1 MANFAPLP
9 LNHTVKKLFLIG
21 AISLAVTGANASSP
35 YASVLTTSGDRS
47 QLLTESEVE
56 PAGTSTTDDAIVLTD
71 RTAQE
76 IDGFGFALTYASC
89 YNLSRMPESER
100 KALLE
105 KTFSPTGGY
114 GVSYV
119 RISIGCNDFSSKL
132 YTLADFKGPD
142 SDPLQNFS
150 LSADEK
156 DYVIPVLKEILA
168 MNPGLK
174 IFASP
179 WTAPLWM
186 KVDDN
191 TNKNFKPEWTG
202 RRLYE
207 GYRRVYGDYF
217 VRFIRAMAAE
227 GITIHAVSPQNEPLN
242 WGNCASMY
250 MPYAEE
256 ADFVRD
262 GLAPALHDAG
272 LATKIYLYDHNYDY
286 DNKSDGNDSQTDY
299 PVKAYARMGDR
310 FDGADLVAG
319 ACYHNYGGT
328 VKDIEKTVVW
338 GNYQEKELLFSE
350 ASIGE
355 WNDGRNLA
363 ARLAADM
370 NEIIIEPSLR
380 RFRGSI
386 VWNFMLDTNKEPYLP
401 GGCSTCYGAVD
412 LNASNHSD
420 YTFNSHYII
429 MAQTSAAV
437 KPGAHRVDTEGWW
450 TDGLSYAAYR
460 NPDNTGAV
468 LLSNTSDR
476 SITAR
481 VRSAAGN
488 TYSLDVPPRGVVAAR
503 LDLDK
508 DETTLIAAPAADD
521 SAGPVRY
528 FNLLGREV
536 SAPSPGSMYITSR
549 GQKIIYR

>member
-1 MANFAPLP
+1 M
-9 LNHTVKKLFLIG
+9 
-21 AISLAVTGANASSP
+21 SLAVTGANASSP

-47 QLLTESEVE
+47 QQLTESEVE

-191 TNKNFKPEWTG
+191 TNKNFMPEWTG

-272 LATKIYLYDHNYDY
+272 LATKIYLYDHNYD
-286 DNKSDGNDSQTDY
+286 
-299 PVKAYARMGDR
+299 
-310 FDGADLVAG
+310 
-319 ACYHNYGGT
+319 
-328 VKDIEKTVVW
+328 
-338 GNYQEKELLFSE
+338 
-350 ASIGE
+350 
-355 WNDGRNLA
+355 
-363 ARLAADM
+363 
-370 NEIIIEPSLR
+370 
-380 RFRGSI
+380 
-386 VWNFMLDTNKEPYLP
+386 
-401 GGCSTCYGAVD
+401 
-412 LNASNHSD
+412 
-420 YTFNSHYII
+420 
-429 MAQTSAAV
+429 
-437 KPGAHRVDTEGWW
+437 
-450 TDGLSYAAYR
+450 
-460 NPDNTGAV
+460 
-468 LLSNTSDR
+468 
-476 SITAR
+476 
-481 VRSAAGN
+481 
-488 TYSLDVPPRGVVAAR
+488 
-503 LDLDK
+503 
-508 DETTLIAAPAADD
+508 
-521 SAGPVRY
+521 
-528 FNLLGREV
+528 
-536 SAPSPGSMYITSR
+536 
-549 GQKIIYR
+549 

>member
-1 MANFAPLP
+1 MRFLTPAQVVNGKLCDRGLYPLALRGVDYTP
-9 LNHTVKKLFLIG
+9 VSEEQTVRDLFRFRHDGINLIRLNIDD
-21 AISLAVTGANASSP
+21 
-35 YASVLTTSGDRS
+35 SVLSGGIGDS
-47 QLLTESEVE
+47 IACGVS
-56 PAGTSTTDDAIVLTD
+56 GTWVATAI
-71 RTAQE
+71 QE
-76 IDGFGFALTYASC
+76 KLGENYGCCKLPTFTCDGKQVQMGSFLGC
-89 YNLSRMPESER
+89 
-100 KALLE
+100 KI
-105 KTFSPTGGY
+105 Y
-114 GVSYV
+114 GV
-119 RISIGCNDFSSKL
+119 N
-132 YTLADFKGPD
+132 
-142 SDPLQNFS
+142 
-150 LSADEK
+150 
-156 DYVIPVLKEILA
+156 
-168 MNPGLK
+168 
-174 IFASP
+174 
-179 WTAPLWM
+179 
-186 KVDDN
+186 
-191 TNKNFKPEWTG
+191 
-202 RRLYE
+202 
-207 GYRRVYGDYF
+207 
-217 VRFIRAMAAE
+217 
-227 GITIHAVSPQNEPLN
+227 
-242 WGNCASMY
+242 
-250 MPYAEE
+250 
-256 ADFVRD
+256 
-262 GLAPALHDAG
+262 
-272 LATKIYLYDHNYDY
+272 
-286 DNKSDGNDSQTDY
+286 SQTDY

-536 SAPSPGSMYITSR
+536 SAPSPGSMYTTSR

>member
-1 MANFAPLP
+1 M
-9 LNHTVKKLFLIG
+9 
-21 AISLAVTGANASSP
+21 SLAVTGANASSP

-47 QLLTESEVE
+47 QQLTESEVE

-89 YNLSRMPESER
+89 YNLYRLPESER

-299 PVKAYARMGDR
+299 PVKAYARMGYR

-508 DETTLIAAPAADD
+508 DETTLIAAPADDD

-536 SAPSPGSMYITSR
+536 SAPSAGSMYITSR
-549 GQKIIYR
+549 GQKKIYR